1 MSLEL
6 AIAVVIIVADLAF
19 LGTYGRRLRPRR

>member
-6 AIAVVIIVADLAF
+6 AIAVVIIVADLAL
-19 LGTYGRRLRPRR
+19 LGIYGRRLRPRR